1 MSKLQDIIQGWVNV
15 IWENP
20 RIEKIA
26 MDRAVV
32 CSDCFYNVNNT
43 CTSCGCP
50 LIAKT
55 RSEYS
60 KCPMGKWEK

>member
-1 MSKLQDIIQGWVNV
+1 MSKLKEIISGWSNV

-26 MDRAVV
+26 MDRAII
-32 CSDCFYNVNNT
+32 CSECPENKNNI
-43 CTSCGCP
+43 CNICKCP
-50 LIAKT
+50 LISKT

-60 KCPMGKWEK
+60 KCPQAKW

>member
-1 MSKLQDIIQGWVNV
+1 MSKLKEILSGWSNV

-26 MDRAVV
+26 MDRAVI
-32 CSDCFYNVNNT
+32 CSECIYNVQNK
-43 CTSCGCP
+43 CSQCSCP

-60 KCPMGKWEK
+60 KCPMNKW